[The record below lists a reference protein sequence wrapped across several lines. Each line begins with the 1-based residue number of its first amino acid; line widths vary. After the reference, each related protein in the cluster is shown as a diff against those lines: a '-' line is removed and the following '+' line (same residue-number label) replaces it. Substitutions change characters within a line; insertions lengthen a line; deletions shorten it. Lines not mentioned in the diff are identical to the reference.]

1 MGFLNDVKKIL
12 FGAKALGK
20 HAAEQA
26 VETGKEVGG
35 EWLDKAQAAGK
46 ELADKTGDFAQR
58 TAKSVEDLFDKSPGE
73 EKTTPKEG
81 VPPTPEP
88 QRPLDFSAVDHPDEL
103 ELRPMGKA
111 GEKVLDAG
119 KKVEKAA
126 EEIGHKVL
134 DAGEAAAEKFKETAE
149 QVGAK
154 VLEKGAEFL
163 ERAREFG
170 SEVLH
175 KAEEAAK
182 KAGEERRK
190 EGPGTLDELIQKA
203 KDLGDTFEQKASDKD
218 RTFTD
223 SLKDAKAQGL
233 GTHDDFFEKARRFAE
248 GDHHATSTKP
258 QISRDPEYK
267 PTEKK
272 GHTQGFE
279 DNDGDGNDLID
290 DAIIEKP

>member
-12 FGAKALGK
+12 FGAKALGT
-20 HAAEQA
+20 HAVEQA

-35 EWLDKAQAAGK
+35 EWLDKAQTAGK

-58 TAKSVEDLFDKSPGE
+58 TAKSVEDLFDKAPE
-73 EKTTPKEG
+73 EKKASPQQS
-81 VPPTPEP
+81 VPPAAEP

-103 ELRPMGKA
+103 ELRPIEKA

-126 EEIGHKVL
+126 EELGHKVL
-134 DAGEAAAEKFKETAE
+134 DAGEAAAEKFRETAE

-154 VLEKGAEFL
+154 VLEKGSEFL

-170 SEVLH
+170 NQVLH

-182 KAGEERRK
+182 KAEEERQK
-190 EGPGTLDELIQKA
+190 EAPGTLDELIQKA

-233 GTHDDFFEKARRFAE
+233 GSHDDFFEKARRFAE

-258 QISRDPEYK
+258 EIRRDPDYK
-267 PTEKK
+267 PSEKK
-272 GHTQGFE
+272 GSTQGFE
-279 DNDGDGNDLID
+279 DNDSDGDDLID